1 MPNRRGRHF
10 AKIVL
15 MPVSVRDNVVLVVGA
30 SSGMGRETA
39 VLFAREGAKVMASA
53 RREERLRDLQR
64 QLAGEGYK
72 IAIHPADASDAG
84 AMEQLAQVTEDAF
97 GRIDTLVYATGTN
110 TPDRTLAR
118 LTPEIWNTLVSVNLN
133 GAFYATHAVLPRMRT
148 QKAGSIFYIS
158 SVSALTPDVSG
169 AAYQAS
175 KRGLAGLAG
184 AIRIEE
190 KDNGIRT
197 CLVCPGLADTEILNN
212 RPVKPP
218 AEILA
223 KALQAEDIA
232 ELIVD
237 IARLPPRAWV
247 PEVHLMPAWV

>member
-1 MPNRRGRHF
+1 
-10 AKIVL
+10 
-15 MPVSVRDNVVLVVGA
+15 
-30 SSGMGRETA
+30 
-39 VLFAREGAKVMASA
+39 
-53 RREERLRDLQR
+53 
-64 QLAGEGYK
+64 
-72 IAIHPADASDAG
+72 
-84 AMEQLAQVTEDAF
+84 
-97 GRIDTLVYATGTN
+97 
-110 TPDRTLAR
+110 
-118 LTPEIWNTLVSVNLN
+118 
-133 GAFYATHAVLPRMRT
+133 MRT

-184 AIRIEE
+184 AIRMEE

-237 IARLPPRAWV
+237 IAKLPPRAWV